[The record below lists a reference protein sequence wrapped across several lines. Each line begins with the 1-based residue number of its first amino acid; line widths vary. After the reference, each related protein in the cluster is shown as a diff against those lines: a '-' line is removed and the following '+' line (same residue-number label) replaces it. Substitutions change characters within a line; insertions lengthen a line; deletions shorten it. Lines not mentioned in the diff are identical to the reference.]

1 MKKSEAKERID
12 ILRKEIEEHNNR
24 YYVLNQP
31 LISDFEYDILLNE
44 LDTLEKKFPEFI
56 SENSPTR
63 RVGSDITKEFE
74 QYDHTYPML
83 SLGNT
88 YSEDELR
95 EFDSRIKKTISQ
107 PIEYVCESK
116 FDGASISIIYKN
128 GFLFRAITRGDG
140 TKGDDVTL
148 NVKTIRSIPLKITG
162 GSLPAE
168 FVIRGEILMPR
179 TVFNRLNEEES
190 TQI

>member
-56 SENSPTR
+56 TENSPTR
-63 RVGSDITKEFE
+63 HVGSDITKEFV
-74 QYDHTYPML
+74 QYEHTYPML

-88 YSEDELR
+88 YSEEELR
-95 EFDSRIKKTISQ
+95 EFDSRIEKSISE
-107 PIEYVCESK
+107 PVEYVCELK
-116 FDGASISIIYKN
+116 FDGASISITYKN
-128 GFLFRAITRGDG
+128 GSLFRAVTRGDG
-140 TKGDDVTL
+140 NKGDDVTL
-148 NVKTIRSIPLKITG
+148 NVKPSRAFPGK
-162 GSLPAE
+162 
-168 FVIRGEILMPR
+168 
-179 TVFNRLNEEES
+179 
-190 TQI
+190 